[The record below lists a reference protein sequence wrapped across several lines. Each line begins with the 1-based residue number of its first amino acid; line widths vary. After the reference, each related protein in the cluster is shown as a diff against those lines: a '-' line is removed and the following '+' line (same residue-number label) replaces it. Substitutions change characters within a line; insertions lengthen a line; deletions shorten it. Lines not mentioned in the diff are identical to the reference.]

1 MEHYYLA
8 QQLSLMKVRFLQ
20 AISELPAEQW
30 NALTGTDYP
39 FLRHEFLRAL
49 EQSGCVS
56 SAQGWQPHHLV
67 IENVQ
72 GIVALMPLYLKQHS
86 YGEFVFDHAW
96 ANAYYQH
103 GLPYYPKLVNAIP
116 FTPCSGPRIAFQG
129 IEAAE
134 LAPVISNALQ
144 QETER
149 LEASSWHC
157 LFSEQSQSAFWQ
169 ATDAEQR
176 TACHFHWFN
185 NSYAD
190 FDAFLQ
196 ACQPRKRKELKR
208 ERKKVLEQGIT
219 HKRIE
224 GEQINAAHISQ
235 FYLFYQLT
243 NAKYNGHGG
252 YLSEDFF
259 QQLLST
265 MPEQML
271 MIFAYHDGQCIAGAL
286 NFFSSTTLFGR
297 YWGCLQERDFLH
309 FETCFYQGIEFC
321 IEKGLSVFDPGA
333 QGEHKIKRGFVPILT
348 ESYHWLAH
356 PQFRQAV
363 QHFLV
368 SEKQA
373 VLDYQQ
379 EMLALLP
386 FKSMATDE

>member
-1 MEHYYLA
+1 
-8 QQLSLMKVRFLQ
+8 MKARFLQ
-20 AISELPAEQW
+20 AISDISAEQW
-30 NALTGTDYP
+30 NALTGIDYP
-39 FLRHEFLRAL
+39 FLRHEFLLAL

-56 SAQGWQPHHLV
+56 PSQGWQAHHLV

-72 GIVALMPLYLKQHS
+72 GLVALMPLYLKQHS

-96 ANAYYQH
+96 ANAYYQN
-103 GLPYYPKLVNAIP
+103 GLAYYPKLVNAIP
-116 FTPCSGPRIAFQG
+116 FTPCSGPRIAFTG
-129 IEAAE
+129 IEADE
-134 LAPVISNALQ
+134 LAPIIANAVQ
-144 QETER
+144 QEAQR
-149 LEASSWHC
+149 LGASSWHC

-169 ATDAEQR
+169 STDSDQR
-176 TACHFHWFN
+176 IACHFHWFN
-185 NSYAD
+185 NGYAD
-190 FDAFLQ
+190 FEAFLH

-208 ERKKVLEQGIT
+208 ERKKILDQNIILQ
-219 HKRIE
+219 RIE
-224 GEQINAAHISQ
+224 CGQIRAEHISQ
-235 FYLFYQLT
+235 FYLFYQRT

-259 QQLLST
+259 QQLLNK

-271 MIFAYHDGQCIAGAL
+271 MIFAYHEGQCIAGAL
-286 NFFSSTTLFGR
+286 NFFSSSTLFGR

-356 PQFRQAV
+356 PQFRHAV
-363 QHFLV
+363 QRFLA
-368 SEKQA
+368 SEQKA

-379 EMLALLP
+379 NMQALLP
-386 FKSMATDE
+386 FKSTLTE